1 MHVVVH
7 VCACAIKNR
16 QMPCRGDARY
26 CVRFAMRSLLNRNAN
41 VSSHAKGC
49 LGRCV
54 RAKGHAQLE
63 TKRAGTWR
71 AEGTR
76 DLAAESKALH
86 LQLRKQRYTNMHALN
101 GHGAA
106 APCRAHMY
114 KYKLI

>member
-1 MHVVVH
+1 
-7 VCACAIKNR
+7 
-16 QMPCRGDARY
+16 MPRATLESYYLLYYKHIHDILTARTLW
-26 CVRFAMRSLLNRNAN
+26 CST
-41 VSSHAKGC
+41 G
-49 LGRCV
+49 CV

-76 DLAAESKALH
+76 ALAAESKALH